1 MVMGMYEAQLK
12 AWFEDHR
19 EEYRNDLAG
28 LVAIPSAKGEALP
41 GKPFG
46 EGPAAALEHAL
57 ELAKKYGFASAR
69 NHGGYVGLIDL
80 VDGSQERELEILAHL
95 DVVPAGEGWTVTEPF
110 VMKLL
115 DGKLYGRGT
124 ADDKGPALAALYAM
138 RAVKELGIPVSKNV
152 RLVLGTD
159 EECGSGDIVHYY
171 DQVPE
176 APMTFS
182 PDGDFPVINIEKGAF
197 NGDGRWEAT
206 TPETQLLSIQ
216 AGVKRNVIPGKARAA
231 LAHVDVEAV
240 KAAACAVSERTGVK
254 FSVSGE
260 ETLEILAEGSQG
272 HASMPVR
279 YNNALTALL
288 ELLCA
293 LPLEGSPA
301 QEMLKK
307 LQSYFPHGD
316 WRGKAAG
323 VAVSDEE
330 SGELS
335 ISLNILNFQNGALT
349 FAWDSRVPVSG
360 KNEELDRLPAA
371 LEADGFTME
380 VSHRLPHCVPTD
392 SDFVQTLLRCYESC
406 TGLPGYS
413 MAIGGGTYVHEMK
426 NGVAFGCTFPGTDN
440 NMHGADEMAVED
452 ELISSGVIFAE
463 AIARL
468 CK

>member
-1 MVMGMYEAQLK
+1 MYEAQIRG
-12 AWFEDHR
+12 WFEDHR
-19 EEYRNDLAG
+19 EEYLNDLAG
-28 LVAIPSAKGEALP
+28 LVAIPSPRGEALP

-57 ELAKKYGFASAR
+57 SLAKGYGFSAC

-80 VDGSQERELEILAHL
+80 INGSEDRELEILAHL
-95 DVVPAGEGWTVTEPF
+95 DVVPAGEGWTITEPF
-110 VMKLL
+110 VMKRL

-159 EECGSGDIVHYY
+159 EECGSGDIAHYY
-171 DQVPE
+171 DKVPE

-182 PDGDFPVINIEKGAF
+182 PDGDFPVINIEKGSF
-197 NGDGRWEAT
+197 NGDGVWTAAK
-206 TPETQLLSIQ
+206 PESQLLSIQ

-231 LAHVDVEAV
+231 LTKIDAAV
-240 KAAACAVSERTGVK
+240 IRAAADAVSERTGVV
-254 FSVSGE
+254 FTIQGTDVM
-260 ETLEILAEGSQG
+260 EIIAQGSQG
-272 HASMPVR
+272 HASMPER

-293 LPLEGSPA
+293 LPLENSQA

-307 LQSYFPHGD
+307 LQAYFPHGD
-316 WRGKAAG
+316 WQGKAAG
-323 VAVSDEE
+323 IAVSDEE
-330 SGELS
+330 SGELTMT
-335 ISLNILNFQNGALT
+335 LNILNFQDGKLS

-360 KNEELDRLPAA
+360 KDEELDQLAQA
-371 LEADGFTME
+371 LTADGYTME
-380 VSHRLPHCVPTD
+380 VSHRPPHCVPTD
-392 SDFVQTLLRCYESC
+392 SHFVQTLLGCYESC

-413 MAIGGGTYVHEMK
+413 MAIGGGTYVHHMK

-440 NMHGADEMAVED
+440 NMHGADEMAVEE